1 VAIGS
6 RVVNAVT
13 RQAAAAVIFDDD
25 GRFLLMQ
32 ENYGRR
38 RYGFPGGA
46 VEPGETPEDAVVRE
60 VKEET
65 GVDVSVEH
73 LIGLYRLEHGVPVHL
88 FRCAIAA
95 GEAAVP
101 DTDEIA
107 EVDWYTADDLPA
119 PITNL
124 LHHALPDALAGGR
137 GVVRT
142 GLPRLN

>member
-13 RQAAAAVIFDDD
+13 VQGAAAAIFDDD
-25 GRFLLMQ
+25 DRVLLVK

-46 VEPGETPEDAVVRE
+46 VEPGEAPDDTVMRE

-65 GVDVSVEH
+65 GLEAIVDH
-73 LIGLYRLEHGVPVHL
+73 LIGLYRLEDGVSVHL
-88 FRCAIAA
+88 FRCRIVA
-95 GEAAVP
+95 GTPTVP
-101 DTDEIA
+101 DTHEIA
-107 EVDWYTADDLPA
+107 EVAWYAPDVLPA
-119 PITNL
+119 PVTNV
-124 LHHALPDALAGGR
+124 LHHALPDALAGRR

>member
-1 VAIGS
+1 
-6 RVVNAVT
+6 VNAVT
-13 RQAAAAVIFDDD
+13 LQAAAGVIFDDD
-25 GRFLLMQ
+25 GRVLLVK

-46 VEPGETPEDAVVRE
+46 VEPGEAPEDAVVRE
-60 VKEET
+60 LKEET
-65 GVDVSVEH
+65 GVEVAVDH
-73 LIGLYRLEHGVPVHL
+73 LVGLYRLADGVPMLL
-88 FRCAIAA
+88 FRCRIVA
-95 GEAAVP
+95 GTAAVP

-107 EVDWYTADDLPA
+107 EVGWCKIDDLPA
-119 PITNL
+119 PVTNL